1 MLAHKLGYEE
11 FVEMFSIAP
20 TAVAK
25 KKTMLTQTTKLVKMK
40 RIIKTMMKMC
50 KMG

>member
-20 TAVAK
+20 TAVA